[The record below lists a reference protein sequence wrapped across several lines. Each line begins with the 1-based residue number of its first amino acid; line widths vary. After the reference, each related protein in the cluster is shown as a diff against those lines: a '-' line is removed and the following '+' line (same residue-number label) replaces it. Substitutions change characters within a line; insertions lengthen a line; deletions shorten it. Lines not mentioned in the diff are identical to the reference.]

1 MNNDYSS
8 LTEKEYYILNILR
21 KENISKEKWLEFK
34 QSKSEISEKEI
45 LSKIRER
52 DNARKNKDYKLS
64 DQIRDELFNKGVL
77 IEDKD
82 GKTTWKLK

>member
-1 MNNDYSS
+1 M
-8 LTEKEYYILNILR
+8 L
-21 KENISKEKWLEFK
+21 
-34 QSKSEISEKEI
+34 
-45 LSKIRER
+45 KIRER